1 MSDISET
8 RIIYS
13 QKDIYYDTPI
23 SDNRFLDF
31 YVPRQVPPADD
42 DDFIILEKRHEFKPN
57 VLAYDLYADDRLWWI
72 FVRLNMDTIQDPIR
86 DMREGVILRVPKP
99 ERIFSLF
106 S

>member
-1 MSDISET
+1 MADITET
-8 RIIYS
+8 RILYNS
-13 QKDIYYDTPI
+13 KDLYYDTPI

-31 YVPRQVPPADD
+31 YVPRPISPSDD

-72 FVRLNMDTIQDPIR
+72 FIRLNMNVIQDPIR
-86 DMREGVILRVPKP
+86 DMREGVVLRVPKP
-99 ERIFSLF
+99 ERIFTLF